1 MSWLVKKNVKFSM
14 DWDLER
20 TQWSFHIPETFLH
33 NIHSMAGQDA
43 TVIVKDQC
51 HEVAHP
57 IFNAI
62 EVGGTQSTINMNDR
76 KVFPS
81 RMLSNHQTTSNSI
94 FPHQATWCHSFPRII
109 LRIIWCSYNL
119 SSIQEKVK
127 PGDVLPLMKNLVPTV
142 MLSVMDTG

>member
-1 MSWLVKKNVKFSM
+1 M

-20 TQWSFHIPETFLH
+20 TQWSFHIPETFLY
-33 NIHSMAGQDA
+33 NLSSMARQVVLLSDA

-51 HEVAHP
+51 HEVAYP

-109 LRIIWCSYNL
+109 PRIIWCSYNL

-127 PGDVLPLMKNLVPTV
+127 PGELLPLMKDLVPTV